1 MNEIKLIQQPKIQHA
16 LAEVGKSV
24 TKRLAELNIDGQ
36 VATVDT
42 VKALKELR
50 ATLNKEFTEYE
61 EQRKAVKKA
70 ITSPYDEM
78 EAIFKEEITAKYTA
92 AIDTLKTKIATVEDA
107 LKTEKR
113 NKVLAYF
120 TELCTAENVDFLKF
134 ESLGLEINLSTS
146 EKQYK
151 EKCNAFVLDIKESLE
166 LIDTYENKAEIL
178 VEYKRTLNLAG
189 SIKLVNDRKEAERQ
203 EKERI
208 RLKEMQRRQNVLI
221 AVGMAFDQF
230 TNSFAYDD
238 DIYMTVDTMQALTT
252 QEFSDKMIAIEMNIK
267 EKNEQAR
274 AAALIAQAKEPA
286 AQGEMFQQAE
296 PIQQAAPEVA
306 QIHAPKVA
314 EPLSAPTAEST
325 PENVTASFE
334 VITTM
339 PKLKALG
346 QYMRENGI
354 TYKNI

>member
-1 MNEIKLIQQPKIQHA
+1 MNEIKLIQSPKIQHA

-24 TKRLAELNIDGQ
+24 TERLAELNIDGQ

-50 ATLNKEFTEYE
+50 AALNKEFTEYE

-92 AIDTLKTKIATVEDA
+92 AIDKLKTKIATVEDE
-107 LKTEKR
+107 LKLKKH
-113 NKVLAYF
+113 NNVVAYF
-120 TELCTAENVDFLKF
+120 TELCTAEHVDFLKF
-134 ESLGLEINLSTS
+134 ESVGLEINLSTS

-178 VEYKRTLNLAG
+178 VEYKQSLNLAG
-189 SIKLVNDRKEAERQ
+189 SIKKVNDRKEAERQ

-208 RLKEMQRRQNVLI
+208 RLQEMQRRQNVLI
-221 AVGMAFDQF
+221 AAGMAFDQF

-238 DIYMTVDTMQALTT
+238 DIYMTIDTMQALTT
-252 QEFSDKMIAIEMNIK
+252 HEFSDKMIAIEMNIK
-267 EKNEQAR
+267 EKKAQAQ
-274 AAALIAQAKEPA
+274 AAALIAQANEPA
-286 AQGEMFQQAE
+286 AKGEMFQQ
-296 PIQQAAPEVA
+296 PIPAQQAAPEVSR
-306 QIHAPKVA
+306 IHGPKVA
-314 EPLSAPTAEST
+314 APLEAPVAEAA

-334 VITTM
+334 VVTTM